1 MLNKN
6 DIISV
11 GVHTHTHTH
20 TSAFYRHKREEGAY
34 YLSKL
39 SQPLVKEVIV

>member
-6 DIISV
+6 DISSV
-11 GVHTHTHTH
+11 GVHTHTHTQVCS
-20 TSAFYRHKREEGAY
+20 TYREEGAY

-39 SQPLVKEVIV
+39 SQPLKKEVIV